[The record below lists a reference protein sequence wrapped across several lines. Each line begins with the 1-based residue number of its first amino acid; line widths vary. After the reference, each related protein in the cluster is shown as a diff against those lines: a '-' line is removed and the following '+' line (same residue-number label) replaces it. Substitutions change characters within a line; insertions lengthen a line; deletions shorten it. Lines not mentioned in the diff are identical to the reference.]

1 MGVSK
6 TQVVRFLKQGADAVN
21 IIVSGDNIVFTDAG
35 QILEVSVEVYI
46 GTKKLQYGD
55 GSGDT
60 FICSILSADKRL
72 FDGNGQWSFRID
84 DNNTKFVYRIKL
96 NNKIDLTTTI
106 PYTVT
111 VNDIT
116 YNKSISVSTVYKGE
130 RGATLRGPQDWEAV
144 NTGYQFYSGAEGEPY
159 LDFVVY
165 KNYYYLCKKSHIKSS
180 LNFPTSSFD
189 SNSGLWQSS
198 DAIDM
203 VATKLLLATYT
214 IIEHLGV
221 KYVEINSTDGYIK
234 QTDENGNII
243 FLLEKGKVTCNKGTF
258 DNIDVTSGHIAGF
271 QISGKD
277 LTNDPFSNDAS
288 IIFRNDRYGAF
299 AGIGGNILSDASGAR
314 GIARFENHDTTDIW
328 KLGTNYA
335 MLVSAQGTLDNRA
348 IQIDGGAVSG
358 FALKNTVISSSGTK
372 TLSRYDYNVLAIN
385 DSDLTLVLPTMQL
398 YDDGHV
404 IRIKRLGN
412 GALKLKMGYCYTYNG
427 TSSRYSMP
435 ALIYDQNQTLS
446 GSSTLKF
453 DSVCDAMELVWCRD
467 IIRTVGSTK
476 YYGAWIQYKLPRDW

>member
-1 MGVSK
+1 MGISR
-6 TQVVRFLKQGADAVN
+6 TQ
-21 IIVSGDNIVFTDAG
+21 IVKFIR
-35 QILEVSVEVYI
+35 
-46 GTKKLQYGD
+46 K
-55 GSGDT
+55 GDT
-60 FICSILSADKRL
+60 GD
-72 FDGNGQWSFRID
+72 
-84 DNNTKFVYRIKL
+84 
-96 NNKIDLTTTI
+96 
-106 PYTVT
+106 
-111 VNDIT
+111 
-116 YNKSISVSTVYKGE
+116 KGE
-130 RGATLRGPQDWEAV
+130 QGATLRGPQAWSDCAV
-144 NTGYQFYSGAEGEPY
+144 GYAFKAGKVGEEWK
-159 LDFVVY
+159 DVVLY
-165 KNYYYLCKKSHIKSS
+165 NGNYYSCKKSHSKT
-180 LNFPTSSFD
+180 TSNYPGSTTD
-189 SNSGLWQSS
+189 RNNGYWQLG
-198 DAIDM
+198 DKIEL
-203 VATKLLLATYT
+203 VATKILLATYALV
-214 IIEHLGV
+214 ENLGV

-243 FLLEKGKVTCNKGTF
+243 FLLEKGKITCNKGTF

-277 LTNDPFSNDAS
+277 LTNDPFANDAS

-314 GIARFENHDTTDIW
+314 GIARFENHDTTDVW

-446 GSSTLKF
+446 GSSTLNL

-476 YYGAWIQYKLPRDW
+476 YYGVWIQYKLPRDW